1 MSLRVCILACK
12 LISRSLKGNTKII
25 EYLRSNKPPV
35 LPSQIII
42 PPPVEGNTL
51 FVRERSSPPEAPLST
66 PSVCGDFNAPD
77 DSESLAPAGVA
88 LIYPNVPPSSSV
100 PPSSDVL
107 PSLDVPPLSN
117 APPSLGVPP
126 SSNVVP
132 TASKRKSKT
141 KKTVDT
147 AQRPVTRTQ
156 SRLQSNHPDV
166 SDSRPVARDSP
177 LTDVPEGSDEG
188 SDIIDHHLYDVDEI
202 LAFKYDEQVFI
213 LTFCRSAILRLCN

>member
-25 EYLRSNKPPV
+25 EYLRSNKPSV

-100 PPSSDVL
+100 PLGGSGPALRVAIRV
-107 PSLDVPPLSN
+107 PFSLYYIYL
-117 APPSLGVPP
+117 
-126 SSNVVP
+126 
-132 TASKRKSKT
+132 
-141 KKTVDT
+141 
-147 AQRPVTRTQ
+147 
-156 SRLQSNHPDV
+156 
-166 SDSRPVARDSP
+166 
-177 LTDVPEGSDEG
+177 
-188 SDIIDHHLYDVDEI
+188 LYM
-202 LAFKYDEQVFI
+202 FTYP
-213 LTFCRSAILRLCN
+213 N